1 MPYLVRFYDARGFL
15 VIEQACAQ
23 IPASFPAS
31 AVRMDVS
38 QAQPVVGLRKRVP
51 QRWGD
56 GPSFDPREHA
66 QALRQVGAL

>member
-38 QAQPVVGLRKRVP
+38 LPVLSGLRKRQ